1 MDSLSVT
8 SSRYTHRQ
16 HNQEPLKFFIV
27 LMGLEPYKNDLHR
40 ENQSLSLLSGIVL
53 YRHLSKPD
61 QRKVTSSVLNLKNNR
76 LKSKLYGMIGQI
88 VANPYWFC
96 WSLSDSELKSYY
108 NSNKKISDLLSSLG
122 FDVPT
127 ISVGVLAAGAYSV
140 FNEGMKTT
148 VTKGLTSIAS
158 SNKVLETA
166 KELGL
171 RKRLV
176 GESGRMLG
184 AFVIMIIGFNAM
196 QTKGMKDARKE
207 LILRGLINPSEL

>member
-8 SSRYTHRQ
+8 SSIYTQRQ

-27 LMGLEPYKNDLHR
+27 LMGLEQYKNDLHR

-53 YRHLSKPD
+53 YRHLSKPN
-61 QRKVTSSVLNLKNNR
+61 QRKVTSSVLKLKNNR

-108 NSNKKISDLLSSLG
+108 NSNKKISDLLNSLG

-148 VTKGLTSIAS
+148 VTKGVTSIAG

-171 RKRLV
+171 RKQL
-176 GESGRMLG
+176 GGASGRMLG
-184 AFVIMIIGFNAM
+184 AFVIIIIGFNAM
-196 QTKGMKDARKE
+196 QAKGTKDARKE

>member
-8 SSRYTHRQ
+8 SSIYTHRQ

-27 LMGLEPYKNDLHR
+27 LMGLEPYKSDLHR

-148 VTKGLTSIAS
+148 VTKGVTSIAG

-166 KELGL
+166 KALGL
-171 RKRLV
+171 RKQL
-176 GESGRMLG
+176 GGASGRMLG
-184 AFVIMIIGFNAM
+184 AFVIIIIGFNAM
-196 QTKGMKDARKE
+196 QAKGTKDARKE

>member
-8 SSRYTHRQ
+8 SSIYSHRH

-27 LMGLEPYKNDLHR
+27 LMGLEQYKNDLHR

-61 QRKVTSSVLNLKNNR
+61 QRKVTSSILNLKNNR
-76 LKSKLYGMIGQI
+76 LKSKLYGMIGQV

-108 NSNKKISDLLSSLG
+108 NSNKKISDLLNRLG

-140 FNEGMKTT
+140 FNQGMKTT
-148 VTKGLTSIAS
+148 VTKGVTSIAG

-171 RKRLV
+171 RKQL
-176 GESGRMLG
+176 GGASGRMLG
-184 AFVIMIIGFNAM
+184 AFVIIIGFSAM
-196 QTKGMKDARKE
+196 QAKGTKDARKE

>member
-8 SSRYTHRQ
+8 SSIYSHRH

-27 LMGLEPYKNDLHR
+27 LMGLEQYKNDLHR

-61 QRKVTSSVLNLKNNR
+61 QRKVTSSILNLKNNR
-76 LKSKLYGMIGQI
+76 LKSKLYGMIGQV

-108 NSNKKISDLLSSLG
+108 NSNKKISDLLNRLG

-148 VTKGLTSIAS
+148 VTKGVTSIAG

-171 RKRLV
+171 RKQL
-176 GESGRMLG
+176 GGASGRMLG
-184 AFVIMIIGFNAM
+184 AFVIIIGFSAM
-196 QTKGMKDARKE
+196 QAKGTKDARKE